1 MRLKDRK
8 AVITGAAAGIGR
20 ETARRFAAEGALVAL
35 SDIDG
40 EAAEAAAREIAR
52 ENGGAIAISADVTD
66 QGQVDMMIA
75 RAIDALGGLDIIVNN
90 AGIPMLG
97 SVETLAE
104 ADWDR
109 ELDVNL
115 KSIYRTGRAVWPHFK
130 AQGHGVI
137 LNTASIAGLTGS
149 AGQASYGA
157 AKAGVINL
165 TRCMAIDGAA
175 IPIRVNC
182 ICPGFIETPMLLA
195 YLDGQDDPAAGR
207 ARLDAMHP
215 LGGIGRPADIAGGF
229 VYLASD
235 EASWITGTALTID
248 GGLTA
253 GI

>member
-1 MRLKDRK
+1 MRLKGKK
-8 AVITGAAAGIGR
+8 AIVTGAAAGIGL
-20 ETARRFAAEGALVAL
+20 ETARRFTKEGARVVL
-35 SDIDG
+35 SDIDSG
-40 EAAEAAAREIAR
+40 AIEAAAAEIDGAL
-52 ENGGAIAISADVTD
+52 AIAADVTD
-66 QGQVDMMIA
+66 QGQVDRLVA
-75 RAIDALGGLDIIVNN
+75 QAISAMGGLDILVNN

-97 SVETLAE
+97 GVETLAE

-115 KSIYRTGRAVWPHFK
+115 KSVYRTGRAVWSHFK
-130 AQGHGVI
+130 AQGNGVI

-182 ICPGFIETPMLLA
+182 ICPGFIETPMLMNYLA
-195 YLDGQDDPAAGR
+195 GQDDPKAAR
-207 ARLDAMHP
+207 AHVDTMHP

-235 EASWITGTALTID
+235 EAVWITGTELTID

>member
-1 MRLKDRK
+1 MGRLDGK
-8 AVITGAAAGIGR
+8 VVLITGG
-20 ETARRFAAEGALVAL
+20 ARGQGAAEGSLFVAEGARVVL
-35 SDIDG
+35 SDIDSR
-40 EAAEAAAREIAR
+40 AIEAAAAEIDGAL
-52 ENGGAIAISADVTD
+52 AIAADVTD
-66 QGQVDMMIA
+66 QGQVDGLVA
-75 RAIDALGGLDIIVNN
+75 QAISAMGGLDILVNN

-97 SVETLAE
+97 GVETLAE

-115 KSIYRTGRAVWPHFK
+115 KSVYRTGRAVWSHFK
-130 AQGHGVI
+130 AQGNGVI

-165 TRCMAIDGAA
+165 TRCMAIDGAG

-182 ICPGFIETPMLLA
+182 ICPGFIETPMLMDYLA
-195 YLDGQDDPAAGR
+195 GQDDPAAAR
-207 ARLDAMHP
+207 AQVDAMHP

-235 EASWITGTALTID
+235 EAVWITGTELTID

>member
-1 MRLKDRK
+1 MRLKGRK
-8 AVITGAAAGIGR
+8 AIITGATAGIGF
-20 ETARRFAAEGALVAL
+20 ETARRFAAEGAQVVL

-40 EAAEAAAREIAR
+40 TAVDAAAGKID
-52 ENGGAIAISADVTD
+52 GAIAITADVTD
-66 QGQVDMMIA
+66 QGQIDRMVSG
-75 RAIDALGGLDIIVNN
+75 AIEAFGGLDIIVNN

-97 SVETLAE
+97 TVETLAE

-109 ELDVNL
+109 EIDVNL

-130 AQGHGVI
+130 SQGGGVI
-137 LNTASIAGLTGS
+137 LNTASIAGLLGS
-149 AGQASYGA
+149 PGQASYGA

-182 ICPGFIETPMLLA
+182 ICPGFIETPMVLA
-195 YLDGQDDPAAGR
+195 YLEGQDDLAASR
-207 ARLDAMHP
+207 AQVDAMHP
-215 LGGIGRPADIAGGF
+215 LGGIGRPADIANGF

-235 EASWITGTALTID
+235 EASWVTGTALTID

>member
-1 MRLKDRK
+1 MRLEGKK
-8 AVITGAAAGIGR
+8 AIVTGAAAGIGQ
-20 ETARRFAAEGALVAL
+20 ETARRFAAEGAQVVL

-40 EAAEAAAREIAR
+40 AVVEAAAGEIT
-52 ENGGAIAISADVTD
+52 GGIAIVADVTD
-66 QGQVDMMIA
+66 QEQVDALVASAIA
-75 RAIDALGGLDIIVNN
+75 AMGGLDILVNN

-97 SVETLAE
+97 TVETLAE

-109 ELDVNL
+109 QLDVNL
-115 KSIYRTGRAVWPHFK
+115 KSVYRTGRAVWPHFK

-137 LNTASIAGLTGS
+137 LNTASVAGLTGS

-165 TRCMAIDGAA
+165 TRCMAVDGAD

-182 ICPGFIETPMLLA
+182 ICPGFIETPMLLD
-195 YLDGQDDPAAGR
+195 YLAGQDDPPAAR
-207 ARLDAMHP
+207 AQVDAMHP
-215 LGGIGRPADIAGGF
+215 LGRVGKPGDIAAGF

-235 EASWITGTALTID
+235 DADWVTGTALTID

>member
-1 MRLKDRK
+1 MRLKGRK
-8 AVITGAAAGIGR
+8 AIITGAAAGIGF
-20 ETARRFAAEGALVAL
+20 ETARRFAAEGAQVVL
-35 SDIDG
+35 SDIDSM
-40 EAAEAAAREIAR
+40 AVDAAAGEIV
-52 ENGGAIAISADVTD
+52 GAIAITADVTD
-66 QGQVDMMIA
+66 QGQIDRMISG
-75 RAIDALGGLDIIVNN
+75 AIEAFGGLDIIVNN

-97 SVETLAE
+97 TVETLAE

-109 ELDVNL
+109 EIDVNL

-130 AQGHGVI
+130 SQGGGVI
-137 LNTASIAGLTGS
+137 LNTASIAGLLGS
-149 AGQASYGA
+149 PGQASYGA

-182 ICPGFIETPMLLA
+182 ICPGFIETPMVLA
-195 YLDGQDDPAAGR
+195 YLEGQDDPAASR
-207 ARLDAMHP
+207 AEVDAMHP
-215 LGGIGRPADIAGGF
+215 LGGIGRPADIANGF

-235 EASWITGTALTID
+235 EASWVTGTVLTID

>member
-1 MRLKDRK
+1 
-8 AVITGAAAGIGR
+8 
-20 ETARRFAAEGALVAL
+20 FAEEGAQVVL
-35 SDIDG
+35 SDIDSAG
-40 EAAEAAAREIAR
+40 VAAAAGEIT
-52 ENGGAIAISADVTD
+52 GAIAIAADVTD
-66 QGQVDMMIA
+66 QGQVDALIA
-75 RAIDALGGLDIIVNN
+75 GAIEGLGGLDIFVNN

-97 SVETLAE
+97 GVESLAE

-109 ELDVNL
+109 EMDVNL

-130 AQGHGVI
+130 AQGGGVI
-137 LNTASIAGLTGS
+137 LNTASIAGLRGS

-165 TRCMAIDGAA
+165 TRCMAIDGAQV
-175 IPIRVNC
+175 PIRVNC
-182 ICPGFIETPMLLA
+182 ICPGFIETPMVLA
-195 YLDGQDDPAAGR
+195 YLEGQDDPVASR
-207 ARLDAMHP
+207 AEVDALHP
-215 LGGIGRPADIAGGF
+215 LGGIGRPGDIAAGF

>member
-1 MRLKDRK
+1 LRLKGRK
-8 AVITGAAAGIGR
+8 AIITGAAAGIGF
-20 ETARRFAAEGALVAL
+20 ETARRFAAEGAQVVL

-40 EAAEAAAREIAR
+40 TAVDAAAGEID
-52 ENGGAIAISADVTD
+52 GAIAITADVTD
-66 QGQVDMMIA
+66 QGQIDRMVSG
-75 RAIDALGGLDIIVNN
+75 AIEAFGGLDIIVNN

-97 SVETLAE
+97 TVETLAE

-109 ELDVNL
+109 EIDVNL

-130 AQGHGVI
+130 SQGGGVI
-137 LNTASIAGLTGS
+137 LNTASIAGLLGS
-149 AGQASYGA
+149 PGQASYGA

-182 ICPGFIETPMLLA
+182 ICPGFIETPMVLA
-195 YLDGQDDPAAGR
+195 YLEGQDDPAASR
-207 ARLDAMHP
+207 AQVDAMHP
-215 LGGIGRPADIAGGF
+215 LGGIGRPADIANGF

-235 EASWITGTALTID
+235 EASWVTGTALTID

>member
-1 MRLKDRK
+1 MRLKGRK
-8 AVITGAAAGIGR
+8 AIITGAAAGIGF
-20 ETARRFAAEGALVAL
+20 ETARRFAAEGAQVVL

-40 EAAEAAAREIAR
+40 TAVDAAAGEID
-52 ENGGAIAISADVTD
+52 GAIAITADVTD
-66 QGQVDMMIA
+66 QGQINRMVSG
-75 RAIDALGGLDIIVNN
+75 AIEAFGGLDIIVNN

-97 SVETLAE
+97 TVEKLAE

-109 ELDVNL
+109 EIDVNL

-130 AQGHGVI
+130 SQGGGVI
-137 LNTASIAGLTGS
+137 LNTASIAGLLGS
-149 AGQASYGA
+149 PGQASYGA

-182 ICPGFIETPMLLA
+182 ICPGFIETPMVLA
-195 YLDGQDDPAAGR
+195 YLEGQDDPAASR
-207 ARLDAMHP
+207 AEVDAMHP
-215 LGGIGRPADIAGGF
+215 LGGIGRPADIANGF

-235 EASWITGTALTID
+235 EASWVTGTALTID

>member
-1 MRLKDRK
+1 MRLKGRK
-8 AVITGAAAGIGR
+8 AIITGAAAGIGF
-20 ETARRFAAEGALVAL
+20 ETARRFAAEGAQVVL

-40 EAAEAAAREIAR
+40 TAVDAAAGKID
-52 ENGGAIAISADVTD
+52 GAIAITADVTD
-66 QGQVDMMIA
+66 QGQIDRMVSG
-75 RAIDALGGLDIIVNN
+75 AIEAFGGLDIIVNN

-97 SVETLAE
+97 TVETLAE

-109 ELDVNL
+109 EIDVNL

-130 AQGHGVI
+130 SQGGGVI
-137 LNTASIAGLTGS
+137 LNTASIAGLLGS
-149 AGQASYGA
+149 PGQASYGA

-182 ICPGFIETPMLLA
+182 ICPGFIETPMVLA
-195 YLDGQDDPAAGR
+195 YLEGQDDPAASR
-207 ARLDAMHP
+207 AQVDAMHP
-215 LGGIGRPADIAGGF
+215 LGGIGRPADIANGF

-235 EASWITGTALTID
+235 EASWVTGTALTID

>member
-1 MRLKDRK
+1 MRLKGRN
-8 AVITGAAAGIGR
+8 AIVTGAAAGIGL
-20 ETARRFAAEGALVAL
+20 ETARRFAEEGARVVL
-35 SDIDG
+35 SDIDD
-40 EAAEAAAREIAR
+40 AAVEAAAAEID
-52 ENGGAIAISADVTD
+52 GGLAIAADVTD
-66 QGQVDMMIA
+66 QGQVDALIA
-75 RAIDALGGLDIIVNN
+75 RAIQAMGGLDILVNN

-97 SVETLAE
+97 GVDSLAE

-115 KSIYRTGRAVWPHFK
+115 KSVYRTGRAVWPHFK
-130 AQGHGVI
+130 AQAHGVI

-165 TRCMAIDGAA
+165 TRCMAIDGAG

-182 ICPGFIETPMLLA
+182 ICPGFIETPMLLN
-195 YLDGQDDPAAGR
+195 YLAGQDDPAAAR
-207 ARLDAMHP
+207 AQVDAMHP

-235 EASWITGTALTID
+235 EAAWITGTALTID

>member
-1 MRLKDRK
+1 MRLKGRK
-8 AVITGAAAGIGR
+8 AIITGAAAGIGF
-20 ETARRFAAEGALVAL
+20 ETARRFAAEGAQVVL
-35 SDIDG
+35 SDIDSM
-40 EAAEAAAREIAR
+40 AVDAAAGEIV
-52 ENGGAIAISADVTD
+52 GAIAIAADVTD
-66 QGQVDMMIA
+66 QGQIDRMISG
-75 RAIDALGGLDIIVNN
+75 AIEAFGGLDIIVNN

-97 SVETLAE
+97 TVETLAE

-109 ELDVNL
+109 EIDVNL

-130 AQGHGVI
+130 SQGGGVI
-137 LNTASIAGLTGS
+137 LNTASIAGLLGS
-149 AGQASYGA
+149 PGQASYGA

-182 ICPGFIETPMLLA
+182 ICPGFIETPMVLA
-195 YLDGQDDPAAGR
+195 YLAGQDDPAASR
-207 ARLDAMHP
+207 AEVDAMHP
-215 LGGIGRPADIAGGF
+215 LGGIGRPADIANGF

-235 EASWITGTALTID
+235 EASWVTGTVLTID

>member
-1 MRLKDRK
+1 MRLKGRK
-8 AVITGAAAGIGR
+8 AIITGAAAGIGF
-20 ETARRFAAEGALVAL
+20 ETARRFAAEGAQVVL
-35 SDIDG
+35 SDIDSM
-40 EAAEAAAREIAR
+40 AVDAAAGEIV
-52 ENGGAIAISADVTD
+52 GAIAIAADVTD
-66 QGQVDMMIA
+66 QGQIDRMISG
-75 RAIDALGGLDIIVNN
+75 AIEAFGGLDIIVNK

-97 SVETLAE
+97 TVESLAE

-109 ELDVNL
+109 EIDVNL

-130 AQGHGVI
+130 SQGGGVI
-137 LNTASIAGLTGS
+137 LNTASIAGLLGS
-149 AGQASYGA
+149 PGQASYGA

-182 ICPGFIETPMLLA
+182 ICPGFIETPMVLA
-195 YLDGQDDPAAGR
+195 YLEGQDDPAASR
-207 ARLDAMHP
+207 AEVDAMHP
-215 LGGIGRPADIAGGF
+215 LGGIGRPADIANGF

-235 EASWITGTALTID
+235 EASWVTGTVLTID

>member
-1 MRLKDRK
+1 MRLEGKK
-8 AVITGAAAGIGR
+8 AIVTGAAAGIGQ
-20 ETARRFAAEGALVAL
+20 ETARRFAAEGAQVVL

-40 EAAEAAAREIAR
+40 AVVEAAAGEIT
-52 ENGGAIAISADVTD
+52 GGIAIVADVTD
-66 QGQVDMMIA
+66 QEQVDALVASAIA
-75 RAIDALGGLDIIVNN
+75 AMGGLDILVNN

-97 SVETLAE
+97 TVETLAE

-109 ELDVNL
+109 QLDVNL
-115 KSIYRTGRAVWPHFK
+115 KSVYRTGRAVWPHFK

-137 LNTASIAGLTGS
+137 LNTASVAGLTGS
-149 AGQASYGA
+149 VGQASYGA

-165 TRCMAIDGAA
+165 TRCMAVDGAD

-182 ICPGFIETPMLLA
+182 ICPGFIETPMLLD
-195 YLDGQDDPAAGR
+195 YLAGQDDPPAAR
-207 ARLDAMHP
+207 AQVDAMHP
-215 LGGIGRPADIAGGF
+215 LGRVGKPGDIAAGF

-235 EASWITGTALTID
+235 DADWVTGTALTID

>member
-1 MRLKDRK
+1 MRLKGRK
-8 AVITGAAAGIGR
+8 AIITGATAGIGF
-20 ETARRFAAEGALVAL
+20 ETARRFAAEGAQVVL

-40 EAAEAAAREIAR
+40 TAVDAAAGKID
-52 ENGGAIAISADVTD
+52 GAIAITADVTD
-66 QGQVDMMIA
+66 QGQINRMVSG
-75 RAIDALGGLDIIVNN
+75 AIEAFGGLDIIVNN

-97 SVETLAE
+97 TVETLAE

-109 ELDVNL
+109 EIDVNL

-130 AQGHGVI
+130 SQGGGVI
-137 LNTASIAGLTGS
+137 LNTASIAGLLGS
-149 AGQASYGA
+149 PGQASYGA

-182 ICPGFIETPMLLA
+182 ICPGFIETPMVLA
-195 YLDGQDDPAAGR
+195 YLEGQDDLAASR
-207 ARLDAMHP
+207 AQVDAMHP
-215 LGGIGRPADIAGGF
+215 LGGIGRPADIANGF

-235 EASWITGTALTID
+235 EASWVTGTALTID

>member
-1 MRLKDRK
+1 MRLKNKK
-8 AVITGAAAGIGR
+8 AIVTGAATGIGF
-20 ETARRFAAEGALVAL
+20 ETARRFAEEGAQVVL

-40 EAAEAAAREIAR
+40 AAVGAAAREID
-52 ENGGAIAISADVTD
+52 GAIHIAADVTD
-66 QGQVDMMIA
+66 QGQVDDLIA
-75 RAIDALGGLDIIVNN
+75 QSINGMGGLDIIVNN

-97 SVETLAE
+97 AVESLAE

-109 ELDVNL
+109 EIDVNL

-130 AQGHGVI
+130 AQSGGVI
-137 LNTASIAGLTGS
+137 LNTASIAGLLGS

-165 TRCMAIDGAA
+165 TRCMAIDGAE

-182 ICPGFIETPMLLA
+182 ICPGFIETPMVLA
-195 YLDGQDDPAAGR
+195 YLDGQDDPVASR
-207 ARLDAMHP
+207 AEVDAMHP
-215 LGGIGRPADIAGGF
+215 LGGIGRPGDIANGF

>member
-1 MRLKDRK
+1 MRLKGRK
-8 AVITGAAAGIGR
+8 AIITGAAAGIGF
-20 ETARRFAAEGALVAL
+20 ETARRFAAEGAQVVL

-40 EAAEAAAREIAR
+40 TAVDAAAGKID
-52 ENGGAIAISADVTD
+52 GAIAITADVTD
-66 QGQVDMMIA
+66 QGQIDRMVSG
-75 RAIDALGGLDIIVNN
+75 AIEAFGGLDIIVNN

-97 SVETLAE
+97 TVETLAE

-109 ELDVNL
+109 EIDVNL

-130 AQGHGVI
+130 SQGVGVI
-137 LNTASIAGLTGS
+137 LNPASIAGLLGS
-149 AGQASYGA
+149 PGQASYGA

-182 ICPGFIETPMLLA
+182 ICPGFIETPMVLA
-195 YLDGQDDPAAGR
+195 YLEGQDDPAASR
-207 ARLDAMHP
+207 AEVDAMHP
-215 LGGIGRPADIAGGF
+215 LGGIGRPADIANGF

-235 EASWITGTALTID
+235 EASWVTGTALTID

>member
-1 MRLKDRK
+1 MRLKGKK
-8 AVITGAAAGIGR
+8 AIITGAATGIGL
-20 ETARRFAAEGALVAL
+20 ETARRFAEEGAQVVL
-35 SDIDG
+35 SDIDSAG
-40 EAAEAAAREIAR
+40 VAAAAGEITS
-52 ENGGAIAISADVTD
+52 AIAIAADVTD
-66 QGQVDMMIA
+66 QGQVDALIA
-75 RAIDALGGLDIIVNN
+75 GAIEGLGGLDIFVNN

-97 SVETLAE
+97 GVESLAE

-109 ELDVNL
+109 EMDVNL

-130 AQGHGVI
+130 AQGGGVI
-137 LNTASIAGLTGS
+137 LNTASIAGLRGS

-165 TRCMAIDGAA
+165 TRCMAIDGAQV
-175 IPIRVNC
+175 PIRVNC
-182 ICPGFIETPMLLA
+182 ICPGFIETPMVLA
-195 YLDGQDDPAAGR
+195 YLEGQDDPVASR
-207 ARLDAMHP
+207 AEVDALHP
-215 LGGIGRPADIAGGF
+215 LGGIGRPGDIAAGF

>member
-1 MRLKDRK
+1 MRLKGKK
-8 AVITGAAAGIGR
+8 AIITGAATGIGL
-20 ETARRFAAEGALVAL
+20 ETARRFAEEGAQVVL
-35 SDIDG
+35 SDIDSAG
-40 EAAEAAAREIAR
+40 VAAAAGEITS
-52 ENGGAIAISADVTD
+52 AIAIAADVTD
-66 QGQVDMMIA
+66 RGQVDALIA
-75 RAIDALGGLDIIVNN
+75 GAIEGLGGLDIFVNN

-97 SVETLAE
+97 GVESLAE

-109 ELDVNL
+109 EMDVNL

-130 AQGHGVI
+130 AQGGGVI
-137 LNTASIAGLTGS
+137 LNTASIAGLRGS

-165 TRCMAIDGAA
+165 TRCMAIDGAQV
-175 IPIRVNC
+175 PIRVNC
-182 ICPGFIETPMLLA
+182 ICPGFIETPMVLA
-195 YLDGQDDPAAGR
+195 YLEGQDDPVASR
-207 ARLDAMHP
+207 AEVDALHP
-215 LGGIGRPADIAGGF
+215 LGGIGRPGDIAAGF

>member
-1 MRLKDRK
+1 MRLKGK
-8 AVITGAAAGIGR
+8 KVIVTGAAAGIGL
-20 ETARRFAAEGALVAL
+20 ETARRFAEEGAHVVL
-35 SDIDG
+35 SDIDSG
-40 EAAEAAAREIAR
+40 AIEAAAAEID
-52 ENGGAIAISADVTD
+52 GGLAIAADVTD
-66 QGQVDMMIA
+66 QGQVDGLVA
-75 RAIDALGGLDIIVNN
+75 EAISAMGCLDILVNN

-97 SVETLAE
+97 GVETLAE

-115 KSIYRTGRAVWPHFK
+115 KSVYRTGRAAWPHFK
-130 AQGHGVI
+130 AQGNGVI

-165 TRCMAIDGAA
+165 TRCMAIDGAC

-182 ICPGFIETPMLLA
+182 ICPGFIETPMLMDYLA
-195 YLDGQDDPAAGR
+195 GQDDPAAAR
-207 ARLDAMHP
+207 AQVDAMHP

-235 EASWITGTALTID
+235 EAVWITGTALTID

>member
-1 MRLKDRK
+1 MRLKGRK
-8 AVITGAAAGIGR
+8 AIITGAAAGIGF
-20 ETARRFAAEGALVAL
+20 ETARRFAAEGAQVVL

-40 EAAEAAAREIAR
+40 TAVDAAAGEID
-52 ENGGAIAISADVTD
+52 GAIAITADVTD
-66 QGQVDMMIA
+66 QGQIDRMVSG
-75 RAIDALGGLDIIVNN
+75 AIEAFGGLDIIVNN

-97 SVETLAE
+97 TVETLGE

-109 ELDVNL
+109 EIDVNL

-130 AQGHGVI
+130 SQGGGVI
-137 LNTASIAGLTGS
+137 LNTASIAGLLGS
-149 AGQASYGA
+149 PGQASYGA

-182 ICPGFIETPMLLA
+182 ICPGFIETPMVLA
-195 YLDGQDDPAAGR
+195 YLEGQDDPAASR
-207 ARLDAMHP
+207 AQVDAMHP
-215 LGGIGRPADIAGGF
+215 LGGIGRPADIANGF

-235 EASWITGTALTID
+235 EASWVTGTALTID

>member
-1 MRLKDRK
+1 MRLEGEK
-8 AVITGAAAGIGR
+8 AIVTGAAAGIGL
-20 ETARRFAAEGALVAL
+20 ETARRFAEEGAQVVL

-40 EAAEAAAREIAR
+40 SAAAASAAEIE
-52 ENGGAIAISADVTD
+52 GGVAIAADVTD
-66 QGQVDMMIA
+66 QGQVDA
-75 RAIDALGGLDIIVNN
+75 LVAGAIEAMGGLDILVNN

-97 SVETLAE
+97 TVETLAE
-104 ADWDR
+104 SDWDR

-115 KSIYRTGRAVWPHFK
+115 KSVYRTGRAVWPHFK

-137 LNTASIAGLTGS
+137 LNTASVAGLTGS

-165 TRCMAIDGAA
+165 TRCMAVDGAD

-182 ICPGFIETPMLLA
+182 ICPGFIETPMLLD
-195 YLDGQDDPAAGR
+195 YLADQDDPAAAR
-207 ARLDAMHP
+207 AQVDAMHP
-215 LGGIGRPADIAGGF
+215 LGGIGRASDIAGGF

-235 EASWITGTALTID
+235 EAAWITGTALTID

>member
-1 MRLKDRK
+1 MRLKGKK
-8 AVITGAAAGIGR
+8 AIITGAAAGIGL
-20 ETARRFAAEGALVAL
+20 ETARRFAAEGAQVVL
-35 SDIDG
+35 SDIS
-40 EAAEAAAREIAR
+40 R
-52 ENGGAIAISADVTD
+52 GAIDTAAGEIDGAVAIAADVTD
-66 QGQVDMMIA
+66 QGQIDNLIA
-75 RAIDALGGLDIIVNN
+75 QSLATLGGLDIIVNN

-109 ELDVNL
+109 EMDVNL

-130 AQGHGVI
+130 AQGSGVI
-137 LNTASIAGLTGS
+137 LNTASIAGKFGS

-165 TRCMAIDGAA
+165 TRCMAVDGAD

-182 ICPGFIETPMLLA
+182 ICPGFIETPMVLA
-195 YLDGQDDPAAGR
+195 YLEGQDDPVASR
-207 ARLDAMHP
+207 AQVDAMHP
-215 LGGIGRPADIAGGF
+215 LGGIGQPIDIANGF

>member
-1 MRLKDRK
+1 MRLKGKK
-8 AVITGAAAGIGR
+8 AIITGAATGIGL
-20 ETARRFAAEGALVAL
+20 ETARRFAEEGAQVVL
-35 SDIDG
+35 SDIDSAG
-40 EAAEAAAREIAR
+40 VAAAAGEITS
-52 ENGGAIAISADVTD
+52 AIAIAADVTD
-66 QGQVDMMIA
+66 QEQVDTLIA
-75 RAIDALGGLDIIVNN
+75 GAIEGLGGLDIFVNN

-97 SVETLAE
+97 GVESLAE

-109 ELDVNL
+109 EMDVNL

-130 AQGHGVI
+130 AQGGGVI
-137 LNTASIAGLTGS
+137 LNTASIAGLRGS

-165 TRCMAIDGAA
+165 TRCMAIDGAQV
-175 IPIRVNC
+175 PIRVNC
-182 ICPGFIETPMLLA
+182 ICPGFIETPMVLA
-195 YLDGQDDPAAGR
+195 YLEGQDDPVASR
-207 ARLDAMHP
+207 AEVDALHP
-215 LGGIGRPADIAGGF
+215 LGGIGRPGDIAAGF

>member
-1 MRLKDRK
+1 MRLEGKK
-8 AVITGAAAGIGR
+8 AVVTGAAAGIGR
-20 ETARRFAAEGALVAL
+20 ETARRFAEEGAQVVV
-35 SDIDG
+35 SDIDAAQA
-40 EAAEAAAREIAR
+40 EVAAAEID
-52 ENGGAIAISADVTD
+52 GGRAIAADVTD
-66 QGQVDMMIA
+66 QGQVDALIA
-75 RAIDALGGLDIIVNN
+75 QAIAAMGGLDILVNN

-97 SVETLAE
+97 TVETLAE
-104 ADWDR
+104 GDWDR

-130 AQGHGVI
+130 DQGHGVI

-165 TRCMAIDGAA
+165 TRCMAIDGAH

-182 ICPGFIETPMLLA
+182 ICPGFIETPMLLD
-195 YLDGQDDPAAGR
+195 YLAGQDDPPAAR
-207 ARLDAMHP
+207 AQVDAMHP
-215 LGGIGRPADIAGGF
+215 LGGIGRPSDIAGGF

-235 EASWITGTALTID
+235 DAAWITGTALIID

>member
-1 MRLKDRK
+1 MRLKGKK
-8 AVITGAAAGIGR
+8 AIITGAATGIGL
-20 ETARRFAAEGALVAL
+20 ETARRFAEEGAQVVL
-35 SDIDG
+35 SDIDSAG
-40 EAAEAAAREIAR
+40 VAAAAGEIT
-52 ENGGAIAISADVTD
+52 GAIAIAADVTD
-66 QGQVDMMIA
+66 QGQVDALIA
-75 RAIDALGGLDIIVNN
+75 GAIEGLGGLDIFVNN

-97 SVETLAE
+97 GVESLAE

-109 ELDVNL
+109 EMDVNL

-130 AQGHGVI
+130 AQGGGVI
-137 LNTASIAGLTGS
+137 LNTASIAGLRGS

-165 TRCMAIDGAA
+165 TRCMAIDGAQV
-175 IPIRVNC
+175 PIRVNC
-182 ICPGFIETPMLLA
+182 ICPGFIETPMVLA
-195 YLDGQDDPAAGR
+195 YLEGQDDPVASR
-207 ARLDAMHP
+207 AEVDALHP
-215 LGGIGRPADIAGGF
+215 LGGIGRPGDIAAGF

>member
-1 MRLKDRK
+1 MRLKGRK
-8 AVITGAAAGIGR
+8 AIITGAAAGIGF
-20 ETARRFAAEGALVAL
+20 ETARRFAAEGAQVVL

-40 EAAEAAAREIAR
+40 TAVDAAAGEID
-52 ENGGAIAISADVTD
+52 GAIAITADVTD
-66 QGQVDMMIA
+66 QGQIDRMVSG
-75 RAIDALGGLDIIVNN
+75 AIEAFGGLDIIVNN

-97 SVETLAE
+97 TVETLAE

-109 ELDVNL
+109 EIDVNL

-130 AQGHGVI
+130 SQGGGVI
-137 LNTASIAGLTGS
+137 LNTASIAGLLGS
-149 AGQASYGA
+149 PGQASYGA

-182 ICPGFIETPMLLA
+182 ICPGFIETPMVLA
-195 YLDGQDDPAAGR
+195 YLEGQDDPAASR
-207 ARLDAMHP
+207 AQVDAMHP
-215 LGGIGRPADIAGGF
+215 LGGIGRPADIANGF

-235 EASWITGTALTID
+235 EASWVTGTALTID